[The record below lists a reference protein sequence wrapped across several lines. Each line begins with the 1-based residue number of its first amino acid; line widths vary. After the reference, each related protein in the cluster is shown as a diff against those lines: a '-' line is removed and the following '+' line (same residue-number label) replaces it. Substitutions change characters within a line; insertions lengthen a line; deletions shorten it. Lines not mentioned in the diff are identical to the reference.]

1 MSLRDVSEII
11 QEYDPTK
18 RKLSPRIKAL
28 NLFGEGKTILEVM
41 MALNMPYEEAK
52 IVEEQHL
59 AIQNRP
65 KAAKLYK
72 ECENKDYLDSILKL
86 YSLLMVN
93 KVNIEEL
100 DDLIYYSREIP
111 ELRKTFNA
119 LNFEVS
125 RLKQKKSVLESE
137 ISELILTKQR
147 QSTYLSQIKSQLFS
161 MQRHNDEL
169 GDIQLTI
176 ESKDCK
182 SNESS
187 ANGGE

>member
-1 MSLRDVSEII
+1 MLTREEKRKLVIELYKKDVPLVEISRQAHMSLRDVSEII

-41 MALNMPYEEAK
+41 TALNMPYEEAK

-100 DDLIYYSREIP
+100 DDLI
-111 ELRKTFNA
+111 
-119 LNFEVS
+119 
-125 RLKQKKSVLESE
+125 
-137 ISELILTKQR
+137 
-147 QSTYLSQIKSQLFS
+147 LFS
-161 MQRHNDEL
+161 RSTRTPEDV
-169 GDIQLTI
+169 
-176 ESKDCK
+176 
-182 SNESS
+182 
-187 ANGGE
+187 